1 MDNIFVLV
9 VSFFIEFYNSQAFLF
24 LKIIL
29 GIYLA
34 ILVVDIILLM
44 IARGIGANVRYLM
57 HGENIP
63 IALTSG
69 KKKTRKKW
77 NELLGGLESE
87 NEDNWKVM
95 IIKADDMIFQ
105 LLKRLGHKEANMG
118 EALKNV
124 DSNHIHGIEN
134 VKEAHQICNRIIHED
149 DFTLKKDEVKEAMDK
164 YETFLDFFEV

>member
-1 MDNIFVLV
+1 MDNIFIV
-9 VSFFIEFYNSQAFLF
+9 VVNFFIEFYNSQAFLF

-34 ILVVDIILLM
+34 ILVVDILLLM
-44 IARGIGANVRYLM
+44 IARGIGANMRYLM

-77 NELLGGLESE
+77 NELFRGLESE
-87 NEDNWKVM
+87 NENDWKVM
-95 IIKADDMIFQ
+95 IIKADDMLFQ
-105 LLKRLGHKEANMG
+105 LIKKLGHKEEGMG
-118 EALKNV
+118 EALENI

-134 VKEAHQICNRIIHED
+134 VKEAHQIRNRIVNED
-149 DFTLKKDEVKEAMDK
+149 DFVLKKDEAKEAMNK

>member
-1 MDNIFVLV
+1 MDNMSILIINFFVG
-9 VSFFIEFYNSQAFLF
+9 FYNSQAFF
-24 LKIIL
+24 VLKFIL

-34 ILVVDIILLM
+34 VLIADIILLM
-44 IARGIGANVRYLM
+44 IARGVGANVRYLM

-63 IALTSG
+63 IALTTG

-77 NELLGGLESE
+77 NELLVSLESE
-87 NEDNWKVM
+87 SENDWKVM

-105 LLKRLGHKEANMG
+105 LIRRLGHKEDSMG
-118 EALKNV
+118 EALEKV

-134 VKEAHQICNRIIHED
+134 VKEAHQIRNRIIHED
-149 DFTLKKDEVKEAMDK
+149 NFVLKKDEVKEVMNK